1 MATTDGRAR
10 AITET
15 KSGSPTVAETVLV
28 EMGGAVKAG
37 LMGGG
42 VWLGVGTRVPLLGVL
57 NSNEGKTHPDE
68 KTSPII
74 KANKRKE

>member
-1 MATTDGRAR
+1 M
-10 AITET
+10 
-15 KSGSPTVAETVLV
+15 VAETVLV

-42 VWLGVGTRVPLLGVL
+42 VWLGVGTRVPPLLGVL
-57 NSNEGKTHPDE
+57 NSNLGKTHPDV

-74 KANKRKE
+74 KVNSRKM